1 MRAEKDQIRAFLVL
15 VLLVGAFVGG
25 VWYPIHSKQKQVAAE
40 IAAIEQA
47 NQTDRTTT
55 VGLPALGQQI
65 VAMEHTVDSMDKIVP
80 RETELASLLRQWST
94 ELEAQQVDSQDI
106 QTKPI
111 VRGADYN
118 LIPIEMRF
126 RGSFMSAFR
135 FLRHVEGLNRLIRIS
150 ELEARGNPDRPDEP
164 LVIRIKLATFT
175 MPRTGVE

>member
-1 MRAEKDQIRAFLVL
+1 MRVEKDQIRALLVL
-15 VLLVGAFVGG
+15 VLLVGAFLGG
-25 VWYPIHSKQKQVAAE
+25 VWYPIRARQQQIAVE
-40 IAAIEQA
+40 IDAIEQA

-55 VGLPALGQQI
+55 VGLPALGERI
-65 VAMEHTVDSMDKIVP
+65 VELERTVGSMNKVVP

-94 ELEAQQVDSQDI
+94 ELETQQVDNQDI

-111 VRGADYN
+111 VHGADYN

-150 ELEARGNPDRPDEP
+150 ELEVRGNPDRPQEP

-175 MPRTGVE
+175 MPRTGEQ